1 MKPIIPLHFDAV
13 VTIVGI
19 AVTLLIALY
28 YLEMQRRA
36 QRREKRRNGLR
47 AVEQGIALMTVFQQH
62 RGISAALLNGDQS
75 FAAKQTAKQA
85 EIDATL
91 SALSQMVARTPAL
104 ASSQD
109 SLKQL
114 GEGWQKLR
122 AQVRGLSPAQSFVEH
137 TELVRSILYFIGD
150 VGERAGLLES
160 RDTRLVRLL
169 ETLLLRL
176 PLLVETV
183 GQARAMGTGFAAR
196 GQCGAVGRIRLTFL
210 GRRIDHCLSE
220 LDPALAEIG
229 KDSQG
234 KVRALL
240 ELLTKRIIAAERI
253 DIAPERY
260 YQASTEAID
269 ACLVLWRKAATMADI
284 QLQTAS

>member
-1 MKPIIPLHFDAV
+1 MSPYIPMNINAL
-13 VTIVGI
+13 VTAAGI
-19 AVTLLIALY
+19 TITLLIVLY

-75 FAAKQTAKQA
+75 FGPKQIAKQN
-85 EIDATL
+85 EIDSML
-91 SALSQMVARTPAL
+91 GALSQMVARTPAL

-114 GEGWQKLR
+114 SDGWQKLR
-122 AQVRGLSPAQSFVEH
+122 TQVRGLSPTQSFIEH

-150 VGERAGLLES
+150 IGERAGLLES
-160 RDTRLVRLL
+160 RDPHLVRLL

-210 GRRIDHCLSE
+210 SRRIGHCLEE
-220 LDPALAEIG
+220 LDSSLADIG
-229 KDSQG
+229 KDSEG
-234 KVRALL
+234 KVKALL

-260 YQASTEAID
+260 YQTSTEAID
-269 ACLVLWRKAATMADI
+269 ACLVLWRKAATMADM
-284 QLQTAS
+284 QLQTAH